1 LLSASARSSSPP
13 VPPSTTK
20 QAKSVRGP
28 LFVGILALAICAG
41 LYESEARR
49 LEAELRNREATRM
62 GVYATF
68 VRHDLRFVSADLRE
82 LAEGQALREFLS
94 SGASSDLGRAA
105 ELALLFSRQHPSYDR
120 IVFVDEQGAERFSVS
135 QSGIALSLR
144 TENQAHET
152 YFEHARSLTKGQIAL
167 STFTLDS
174 EGGSLVQPAKLLLR
188 FSTPI
193 FDGAGRLRGV
203 FVIHYLASDLLS
215 DINEISPV
223 QFHRLRMLTSQGY
236 WIRAADPSLEWG
248 FMYPGRAGLTLAQS
262 DPALW
267 ARIGQKSEGQ
277 VEHATGLFT
286 WHRIVP
292 QDLVSV
298 GSGDTVA
305 EDPYWILA
313 SEVTGKEW
321 KATFSSLRHSYG
333 ITVLVLL
340 TLIGAF
346 LQFRRS
352 LQRDRERM
360 TVHFESLFES
370 LPGSVVVLT
379 PNLDIVAASNAY
391 LEVTMSRREA
401 IIGKPLFQAFP
412 KNPNDPVPGNPVAE
426 ASRAAIERLLITGK
440 AETMPIQKYDVRRP
454 DGSYVERYWRLT
466 NSPLR
471 GAHGHIEYIIH
482 EVEDVTSSAGQKA

>member
-1 LLSASARSSSPP
+1 M
-13 VPPSTTK
+13 PPSTTK

-223 QFHRLRMLTSQGY
+223 QFHRLRMLTSG
-236 WIRAADPSLEWG
+236 ILDPGGRSVPRVGIHVSGPRRAYSRPVG
-248 FMYPGRAGLTLAQS
+248 
-262 DPALW
+262 PALW
-267 ARIGQKSEGQ
+267 AQIGQKSEGQ

-333 ITVLVLL
+333 ITALVLL

-346 LQFRRS
+346 LHFAVPP
-352 LQRDRERM
+352 EGPETRM
-360 TVHFESLFES
+360 TA
-370 LPGSVVVLT
+370 
-379 PNLDIVAASNAY
+379 ISNPC
-391 LEVTMSRREA
+391 LSRC
-401 IIGKPLFQAFP
+401 
-412 KNPNDPVPGNPVAE
+412 
-426 ASRAAIERLLITGK
+426 RARSSSSPRISTSWRPA
-440 AETMPIQKYDVRRP
+440 MPT
-454 DGSYVERYWRLT
+454 WR
-466 NSPLR
+466 
-471 GAHGHIEYIIH
+471 
-482 EVEDVTSSAGQKA
+482 